1 MKKKRNLSFKLS
13 NQCQTRH
20 KKKQGEN
27 DTGKLNVT
35 ILSLSLVT
43 VMSGAAVSDSPGTI
57 AEDFIK
63 TNSLPIK
70 LIVTLPTLFIIF
82 TSLFFSLILNRL
94 SSKTI
99 TVICLLFY
107 ITGGCGTGFVDNIY
121 LLSGIQKFFGIGVG
135 PIVYFLIKMS
145 KRN

>member
-1 MKKKRNLSFKLS
+1 MKKKRNLSLKLS
-13 NQCQTRH
+13 NQCQAKL

-35 ILSLSLVT
+35 ILSLSLVA
-43 VMSGAAVSDSPGTI
+43 VMSGTAVSDSLGTI

-63 TNSLPIK
+63 MDSLPIK

-121 LLSGIQKFFGIGVG
+121 LLLVFRS
-135 PIVYFLIKMS
+135 FLG
-145 KRN
+145 